1 MELKI
6 GEVIVLE
13 DKKEFVVIDKIKT
26 NNKIYLMLS
35 NVDDSNDIAVRIEDV
50 EQDMIFGLD
59 SEEEL
64 SQVLTLYAKKMG
76 IN

>member
-13 DKKEFVVIDKIKT
+13 DEKEFVVIDKIKT

>member
-13 DKKEFVVIDKIKT
+13 DEKEFVVIDKIKT

-64 SQVLTLYAKKMG
+64 SQVLLEYAKKMG

>member
-13 DKKEFVVIDKIKT
+13 DEKEFVVIDKIKT
-26 NNKIYLMLS
+26 NNKIYLMLT

-64 SQVLTLYAKKMG
+64 LQVLTLYAKKMG

>member
-1 MELKI
+1 
-6 GEVIVLE
+6 
-13 DKKEFVVIDKIKT
+13 
-26 NNKIYLMLS
+26 MLS

>member
-13 DKKEFVVIDKIKT
+13 DEKEFVVIDKIKT

-64 SQVLTLYAKKMG
+64 SHVLTLYAKKMG

>member
-1 MELKI
+1 MNLQRI
-6 GEVIVLE
+6 NFIL
-13 DKKEFVVIDKIKT
+13 
-26 NNKIYLMLS
+26 NNKEKSDIFYDDRPVWIQWL
-35 NVDDSNDIAVRIEDV
+35 DDSNDIAVRIEDV

>member
-13 DKKEFVVIDKIKT
+13 DEKEFVVIDKIKT

-50 EQDMIFGLD
+50 KQDMIFGLD